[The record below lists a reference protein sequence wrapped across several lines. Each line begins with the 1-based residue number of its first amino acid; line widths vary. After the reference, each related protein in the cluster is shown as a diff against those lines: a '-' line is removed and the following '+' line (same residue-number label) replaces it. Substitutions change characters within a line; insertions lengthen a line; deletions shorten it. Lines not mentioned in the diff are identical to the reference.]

1 MTGFL
6 QKLKEQQ
13 RARTYP
19 ERYFEENPELLAD
32 VKSALAAGFQKSV
45 IFRLLSDQKA
55 LGDDG
60 PAYVGNKAQF
70 YAWCSQF
77 QLRADS

>member
-13 RARTYP
+13 RARAYA

-32 VKSALAAGFQKSV
+32 VKSALAAGFKKIAV
-45 IFRLLSDQKA
+45 FRLLSDQKA

-60 PAYVGNKAQF
+60 PAYTGNASQF
-70 YAWCSQF
+70 YVWCSQLE
-77 QLRADS
+77 LRADS